1 MRTDPEEAAIT
12 PSRTN
17 GRSRLDRMATT
28 EVIDL
33 LLAGLDEAFER
44 KAWHGATM
52 WGTLR
57 TVGREEAAWRPTPD
71 RHNIW
76 EIAVHCAYWKYIVR
90 RRLTCDCRRDFPLEG
105 SAWFVRPDGAGSTD
119 AVAGA
124 PSGTDADWKRE
135 RALLREEHE
144 KLRAVVAAMSKG
156 DLEAAAGDR
165 DAVREIRGIANHDIY
180 HTGQIRLLRILRPE
194 A

>member
-1 MRTDPEEAAIT
+1 MTNRPQAI
-12 PSRTN
+12 
-17 GRSRLDRMATT
+17 DR
-28 EVIDL
+28 
-33 LLAGLDEAFER
+33 LLAALDEAFDR

-57 TVGREEAAWRPTPD
+57 RVGQEEATWRPSAE

-90 RRLTCDCRRDFPLEG
+90 RRLTGDRRRTFPLEG
-105 SAWFVRPDGAGSTD
+105 SDWFVRPSGAGSAGGD
-119 AVAGA
+119 AGDDTAHGEPTRDLDTV
-124 PSGTDADWKRE
+124 WERE

-144 KLRAVVAAMSKG
+144 KLRAVVASMSE
-156 DLEAAAGDR
+156 DDMEAAAGER

-180 HTGQIRLLRILRPE
+180 HTGQIRLLRVLRPD